1 MSEQIYDEIVCIG
14 RYEDKAIFLDEY
26 NHLAYVNDENEILV
40 PGDYYESCGTL
51 VSFDSLPKNE
61 RQEILKII
69 LKK

>member
-1 MSEQIYDEIVCIG
+1 MNEQIYDEIVCIG

-26 NHLAYVNDENEILV
+26 NNLAYVSDENEILE

-51 VSFDSLPKNE
+51 VSFSSLPENE

>member
-26 NHLAYVNDENEILV
+26 NHLAYVNDENEILA

-51 VSFDSLPKNE
+51 VSFYSLPENE